1 MNGKSC
7 TVWFTGMS
15 GAGKSTCSR
24 LVVQYL
30 KTLGVNVELLDGD
43 EIRTNLCQDL
53 GFSRQDRDT
62 NIRRIGYVCEL
73 LTRNG
78 AFVCVAAI
86 SPYREVREEVRKKI
100 GDFIMVH
107 CDAPLEVLEERDVKG
122 LYKLARAGKIKNFTG
137 ISDPYEPPPN
147 PEVVVHS
154 DGTESPGQSAA
165 KVIRVLEEKGYLPKI
180 SMEPVSSFFATLN
193 GAGKDSE

>member
-193 GAGKDSE
+193 GAEKDSE

>member
-53 GFSRQDRDT
+53 GFSREDRDT

-107 CDAPLEVLEERDVKG
+107 CDAPLEVLEKRDVKG

-147 PEVVVHS
+147 PDVVVHS

-180 SMEPVSSFFATLN
+180 SMEPVSSFFASLN

>member
-53 GFSRQDRDT
+53 GFSREDRDT